1 MRVLQIVTGVVGVV
15 VVAMAINALVLP
27 PLPTPEEIS
36 AYMNSPQ
43 YLIDRAAAS
52 RAAEERAKYNF

>member
-1 MRVLQIVTGVVGVV
+1 MRVLQIVTSVVGVV
-15 VVAMAINALVLP
+15 VVAMAINVFVLP

-36 AYMNSPQ
+36 EYMNSPQ
-43 YLIDRAAAS
+43 YLIDKAAAF

>member
-1 MRVLQIVTGVVGVV
+1 MRVLQIVTSVVGVV
-15 VVAMAINALVLP
+15 VVAMAINVFVLQ

-43 YLIDRAAAS
+43 YLIDKAAAF

>member
-1 MRVLQIVTGVVGVV
+1 MRVLQIVTSVVGVA
-15 VVAMAINALVLP
+15 VVAMAINVFVLP
-27 PLPTPEEIS
+27 PLPTLEEIS

-43 YLIDRAAAS
+43 YLIDKAAAF